1 MKNAFTMIELI
12 FVIVIIGILAAVAI
26 PKLTATRDDAEAT
39 ICAHEAGQILN
50 EVAAQYAKLG
60 NATFKSTKISTMTN
74 VRIHSSGESRGIKT
88 DTTVDSTGITYV
100 CENQDIFTLLGADSG
115 PVYTLT
121 ATVTAGSTPASK
133 TASNDII
140 KNVLSGSSPKT
151 FEL

>member
-26 PKLTATRDDAEAT
+26 PKLAATRDDAEAT
-39 ICAHEAGQILN
+39 VCVHEAGQLLN
-50 EVAAQYAKLG
+50 EVAAVYAMVG
-60 NATFKSTKISTMTN
+60 NATFKSIKISTMTN
-74 VRIHSSGESRGIKT
+74 VKIRASGESRGIKT
-88 DTTVDSTGITYV
+88 DTTVDSNGITYV
-100 CENQDIFTLLGADSG
+100 CENQDIFTILGADSG
-115 PVYTLT
+115 PVYGLT

-140 KNVLSGSSPKT
+140 KHVLSGSSPKI